1 MSELLP
7 QNQIDEFRARAAAIA
22 HPHELIVD
30 ALRAVQ
36 SHHGW
41 VPDAGVDL
49 VAELLGVLPVEVEE
63 VATFYDK
70 IFRRPVGRRV
80 IHVCDSICCWAGGG
94 EAIAGHL
101 QEALGIG
108 FGETSA
114 DGIFTLLPTCCLG
127 ACGDAPAMMVG
138 LTTHGRLTPERIDAI
153 LQQEREAFAE
163 SKDFHHQDT
172 RTPRE
177 P

>member
-7 QNQIDEFRARAAAIA
+7 QNQIDALRAKAAAIA

-36 SHHGW
+36 SHYGW

-63 VATFYDK
+63 IATFYDK
-70 IFRRPVGRRV
+70 IFRRPVGKRV
-80 IHVCDSICCWAGGG
+80 IHVCDSICCWANGG
-94 EAIAGHL
+94 EAIAAHL
-101 QEALGIG
+101 QKNLGIG
-108 FGETSA
+108 FGETTP

-138 LTTHGRLTPERIDAI
+138 LTTHGRLTAEKVDAI
-153 LQQEREAFAE
+153 LAGYRAE
-163 SKDFHHQDT
+163 IAK
-172 RTPRE
+172 
-177 P
+177 

>member
-7 QNQIDEFRARAAAIA
+7 NNQAAAFHA
-22 HPHELIVD
+22 KAAAAEHPHEMIVD

-41 VPDAGVDL
+41 VPDEGVEL

-70 IFRRPVGRRV
+70 IFRRPVGIRV
-80 IHVCDSICCWAGGG
+80 IHLCDSICCWANGG
-94 EAIAGHL
+94 EAIADHL
-101 QEALGIG
+101 RKSLGID
-108 FGETSA
+108 FGETTS
-114 DGIFTLLPTCCLG
+114 DGVFTLLPTCCLG

-138 LTTHGRLTPERIDAI
+138 LTTYGRLSAERIEEI
-153 LQQEREAFAE
+153 LNMERAAVLSPLPPGEG
-163 SKDFHHQDT
+163 
-172 RTPRE
+172 
-177 P
+177 

>member
-1 MSELLP
+1 MSNLLP
-7 QNQIDEFRARAAAIA
+7 QDQIDAFRVKAAAID

-41 VPDAGVDL
+41 VPDQGVDL
-49 VAELLGVLPVEVEE
+49 VAEILGVLPVEIEE

-70 IFRRPVGRRV
+70 IFRRPVGKRV
-80 IHVCDSICCWAGGG
+80 IHVCDSICCWASGG
-94 EAIAGHL
+94 EEIAAHL
-101 QEALGIG
+101 QKTLGIG
-108 FGETSA
+108 FGETTT

-138 LTTHGRLTPERIDAI
+138 LTTHGRLTAEKIDAI
-153 LQQEREAFAE
+153 LAGYRAE
-163 SKDFHHQDT
+163 VAK
-172 RTPRE
+172 
-177 P
+177 